1 MCAIQAGDTVQ
12 ALEDDPTIEPI
23 EEWPREHERIIQR
36 KRTGRAY
43 QIRAYQMRAYQMR
56 AYQIRA
62 YQMKE

>member
-43 QIRAYQMRAYQMR
+43 QIRAYQM
-56 AYQIRA
+56 
-62 YQMKE
+62 KE